1 MSIVCSHL
9 TKHFG
14 KKKALQDVSVKIA
27 DGKVTGLVGPNGAGK
42 STLIKLMTGLVYPT
56 AGCVAIYPKRVRF

>member
-9 TKHFG
+9 TKTFG

-27 DGKVTGLVGPNGAGK
+27 DGKVEVHGSHTVDAWLGE
-42 STLIKLMTGLVYPT
+42 
-56 AGCVAIYPKRVRF
+56 F